1 LLSHPEIAQG
11 IAAILTET
19 PDNSSFPRFNPL
31 VPALLSSHPD
41 GSTRSHVDAAAILDA
56 TSRGRLD
63 NMTSMRRAELAQ
75 FLEDRRDQIHQDVQ
89 SRKRVGRAG
98 RPTEVGDIGD
108 DSEAGSQAAIDFALL
123 QRTAEALGRVDAA
136 LGRIEAGE
144 YGDCLDCHVE
154 ISEQRLRA
162 LPFAVRCTAC
172 EERHEDDAARAR
184 RPSRWHDGPSHPG
197 GLEVH

>member
-1 LLSHPEIAQG
+1 
-11 IAAILTET
+11 
-19 PDNSSFPRFNPL
+19 
-31 VPALLSSHPD
+31 LLSSHPN
-41 GSTRSHVDAAAILDA
+41 GSSLSHFEAAAILGA
-56 TSRGRLD
+56 TSRGRLND
-63 NMTSMRRAELAQ
+63 MTNMRRAELAQ

-123 QRTAEALGRVDAA
+123 QRTAEALGRVDEA

-154 ISEQRLRA
+154 IAEQRLRA

-172 EERHEDDAARAR
+172 EERHEDDAARAC